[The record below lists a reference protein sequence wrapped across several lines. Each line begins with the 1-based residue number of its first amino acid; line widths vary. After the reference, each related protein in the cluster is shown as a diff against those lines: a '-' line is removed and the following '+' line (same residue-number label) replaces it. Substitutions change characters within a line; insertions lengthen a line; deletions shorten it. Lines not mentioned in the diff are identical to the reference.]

1 MYMLTNPFACSRV
14 ELFAP
19 DTSNTTCSSTVWHH
33 TPPGTVWG
41 SVYTS
46 NSILRWRRRNAITD
60 FSKVQTSKQD
70 AVTNS
75 VN

>member
-14 ELFAP
+14 ELFEP

-41 SVYTS
+41 SVHSTQATAS
-46 NSILRWRRRNAITD
+46 LHGDVEMLLRISQKYKLQNKAL
-60 FSKVQTSKQD
+60 
-70 AVTNS
+70 
-75 VN
+75 